1 VTESLHDRPDEFSNK
16 QQPEEANMATRKS
29 DASAAPA
36 PLEIAPIHTG
46 EVRLHILGIEPLTQC
61 GRGRTHD
68 HPLASL
74 FPRMEGQEFDAFVA
88 DIAAHG
94 LREPTA
100 ADDQPIAVVTSLFDG
115 ASDDLPSGPP
125 DKVVFSADDGFEVLA
140 AIRDIIRPDGN
151 GKPYLSRLEIRPL
164 DRRDSRGVFFNLL
177 PMPAKGQKH

>member
-1 VTESLHDRPDEFSNK
+1 LAQLVDYIFDRK
-16 QQPEEANMATRKS
+16 
-29 DASAAPA
+29 
-36 PLEIAPIHTG
+36 G
-46 EVRLHILGIEPLTQC
+46 EVDTVWLIESPRGQVMTVTPLTTSEQE
-61 GRGRTHD
+61 
-68 HPLASL
+68 LAD
-74 FPRMEGQEFDAFVA
+74 FMRVFFQKHKVTRYVHAGAY
-88 DIAAHG
+88 H
-94 LREPTA
+94 TA

-164 DRRDSRGVFFNLL
+164 DRRDSRGVFLNLL